1 MIAGIAFA
9 LLVSFASAPAPA
21 SAEEESN
28 TIRRF
33 CMAAFA
39 AAMANA
45 GLTPP
50 EGMGTFTCDC
60 FLDQVSKGEGLN
72 EARET
77 CKTEAAQRFPVDS

>member
-1 MIAGIAFA
+1 MISGFA
-9 LLVSFASAPAPA
+9 LALLISLTSVPA
-21 SAEEESN
+21 SADEESI

-33 CMAAFA
+33 CMAAFE

-60 FLDQVSKGEGLN
+60 FLDQVSQGEGLN

-77 CKTEAAQRFPVDS
+77 CKTEAAQRFPADS

>member
-1 MIAGIAFA
+1 MIAGIALA
-9 LLVSFASAPAPA
+9 LLVSFASVPA

-45 GLTPP
+45 GFTPP

>member
-1 MIAGIAFA
+1 MISGFAFA
-9 LLVSFASAPAPA
+9 LLISLASVPA
-21 SAEEESN
+21 SAEQESN
-28 TIRRF
+28 IIRRF
-33 CMAAFA
+33 CMAAFE

-45 GLTPP
+45 GQTAP

-72 EARET
+72 EARKT

>member
-1 MIAGIAFA
+1 MISGFA
-9 LLVSFASAPAPA
+9 LALLISLTSVQA
-21 SAEEESN
+21 SAEQEPN

-33 CMAAFA
+33 CMAAFEV
-39 AAMANA
+39 AMANA

-60 FLDQVSKGEGLN
+60 FLDQVYKGEGLN

-77 CKTEAAQRFPVDS
+77 CKTEAAQRFPFDS

>member
-1 MIAGIAFA
+1 VISGFA
-9 LLVSFASAPAPA
+9 LALLISLTSVPA
-21 SAEEESN
+21 SADEESI

-33 CMAAFA
+33 CMAAFE

-45 GLTPP
+45 GLTAP
-50 EGMGTFTCDC
+50 EGMGAFTCDC
-60 FLDQVSKGEGLN
+60 FLDQVSQGGGLN

>member
-1 MIAGIAFA
+1 MIAGIALA
-9 LLVSFASAPAPA
+9 LLVSFASVPA

-28 TIRRF
+28 TIRSF
-33 CMAAFA
+33 CMAAFE
-39 AAMANA
+39 AAMVNA

-60 FLDQVSKGEGLN
+60 FLDQVSQGEGLN

>member
-1 MIAGIAFA
+1 MIAGIALA
-9 LLVSFASAPAPA
+9 LLVSFASAPA
-21 SAEEESN
+21 SADEESN

-33 CMAAFA
+33 CMAAFE

-50 EGMGTFTCDC
+50 EGMGTFTCAC
-60 FLDQVSKGEGLN
+60 FLEQVSQGADLN

-77 CKTEAAQRFPVDS
+77 CKTEAAQRFPLDS

>member
-1 MIAGIAFA
+1 MIAGIALA
-9 LLVSFASAPAPA
+9 LLVSFASVPA

-45 GLTPP
+45 GLTPS

-60 FLDQVSKGEGLN
+60 FLDQVSQGEGLN
-72 EARET
+72 KARET

>member
-1 MIAGIAFA
+1 MIAAVVLAVIFSVAT
-9 LLVSFASAPAPA
+9 APAA
-21 SAEEESN
+21 AEEN

-33 CMAAFA
+33 CRAAFE

-50 EGMGTFTCDC
+50 EGMSTFTCDC
-60 FLDQVSKGEGLN
+60 FLEQVSQGADLN

-77 CKTEAAQRFPVDS
+77 CKAEVAQRFPLDS

>member
-1 MIAGIAFA
+1 MIAAVVLA
-9 LLVSFASAPAPA
+9 VSVAVATAPAA
-21 SAEEESN
+21 AEEN

-33 CMAAFA
+33 CMAAFE

-60 FLDQVSKGEGLN
+60 FLEQVSQGADLN

-77 CKTEAAQRFPVDS
+77 CKTEAAQRFPLDS

>member
-1 MIAGIAFA
+1 MISGFA
-9 LLVSFASAPAPA
+9 LALLISLTSVPA

-72 EARET
+72 EAREA

>member
-1 MIAGIAFA
+1 MIAGIALA
-9 LLVSFASAPAPA
+9 LLVSFASVPA

-33 CMAAFA
+33 CMAAFEA
-39 AAMANA
+39 AIVNA

-60 FLDQVSKGEGLN
+60 FLDQVSQGEGLN
-72 EARET
+72 KARET

>member
-1 MIAGIAFA
+1 MIAGIALA
-9 LLVSFASAPAPA
+9 LLVSFASVPA

-33 CMAAFA
+33 CMAAFE
-39 AAMANA
+39 AAMVNA

-60 FLDQVSKGEGLN
+60 FLDQVSQGAALN

>member
-1 MIAGIAFA
+1 MIAAAVLAVI
-9 LLVSFASAPAPA
+9 VSVATAPAA
-21 SAEEESN
+21 AEEN
-28 TIRRF
+28 PIRRF
-33 CMAAFA
+33 CMAAFE

-60 FLDQVSKGEGLN
+60 FLDQESKGEGLN

>member
-1 MIAGIAFA
+1 MIAAVVLAVIVTVAT
-9 LLVSFASAPAPA
+9 APAA
-21 SAEEESN
+21 AEEN

-33 CMAAFA
+33 CMAAFE

-45 GLTPP
+45 GLAAP

>member
-1 MIAGIAFA
+1 MIAAVVLAAIFSVAT
-9 LLVSFASAPAPA
+9 APAA
-21 SAEEESN
+21 AEEN
-28 TIRRF
+28 TILRF
-33 CMAAFA
+33 CMAAFE

-60 FLDQVSKGEGLN
+60 FLEQVSQGADLN

-77 CKTEAAQRFPVDS
+77 CKTEAAQRFPRDS

>member
-1 MIAGIAFA
+1 MIAGIALA
-9 LLVSFASAPAPA
+9 LLVSFASVPA

-39 AAMANA
+39 AAIAND

-50 EGMGTFTCDC
+50 EGLGTFTCDC

>member
-1 MIAGIAFA
+1 MISGFA
-9 LLVSFASAPAPA
+9 LALLISLTSVPA

-33 CMAAFA
+33 CMAAFE
-39 AAMANA
+39 AAMVNA

-72 EARET
+72 EAREA

>member
-1 MIAGIAFA
+1 MIAGIALA
-9 LLVSFASAPAPA
+9 LLVSFASVPA

-39 AAMANA
+39 AAIAND

-77 CKTEAAQRFPVDS
+77 CETEAAQRFPVDS

>member
-9 LLVSFASAPAPA
+9 LRVSFASAPA
-21 SAEEESN
+21 SADEESI

-33 CMAAFA
+33 CMAAFE

-45 GLTPP
+45 GLTAP
-50 EGMGTFTCDC
+50 EGMGAFTCDC
-60 FLDQVSKGEGLN
+60 FLDQVSQGEGLN

>member
-1 MIAGIAFA
+1 MIAGIALA
-9 LLVSFASAPAPA
+9 LLVSFASVPA

-28 TIRRF
+28 TFRRF
-33 CMAAFA
+33 CMAAFE
-39 AAMANA
+39 AAMVNA

-50 EGMGTFTCDC
+50 EGMGMFTCDC
-60 FLDQVSKGEGLN
+60 FLDQVSQGEGLN

>member
-1 MIAGIAFA
+1 VIAGIALA
-9 LLVSFASAPAPA
+9 LLVSFASAPA
-21 SAEEESN
+21 SADEESN

-33 CMAAFA
+33 CMAAFE

-45 GLTPP
+45 GLAAP

>member
-1 MIAGIAFA
+1 MIAGFA
-9 LLVSFASAPAPA
+9 LALLISLTSAPAA
-21 SAEEESN
+21 AEEN

-33 CMAAFA
+33 CRAAFE
-39 AAMANA
+39 AAMSNA

-60 FLDQVSKGEGLN
+60 FLEQVSQGAHLK

-77 CKTEAAQRFPVDS
+77 CKTGAAQRFQLDS

>member
-1 MIAGIAFA
+1 
-9 LLVSFASAPAPA
+9 
-21 SAEEESN
+21 
-28 TIRRF
+28 
-33 CMAAFA
+33 MAAFE

-60 FLDQVSKGEGLN
+60 FLEQVSQGADLN

-77 CKTEAAQRFPVDS
+77 CKTEAAQRFPLDS